1 MNTQFDFVSSVNGV
15 MFLLSLAFIGG
26 YIVLNELMRPEP
38 FRAFVRALRS
48 DWQEIRAEGFGR
60 LMEIAKGVVSAPV
73 YVAMYVVSVPV
84 LFVVGLVMPIGKAVS
99 VATSFGWSPVRAY
112 FRGKKALKKKDIKT
126 ADQ

>member
-1 MNTQFDFVSSVNGV
+1 
-15 MFLLSLAFIGG
+15 
-26 YIVLNELMRPEP
+26 MRP
-38 FRAFVRALRS
+38 FKALVRALRA
-48 DWQEIRAEGFGR
+48 DWLEIRAEGFGR

-112 FRGKKALKKKDIKT
+112 FRGKRALKKKDK
-126 ADQ
+126 AAKQ

>member
-1 MNTQFDFVSSVNGV
+1 
-15 MFLLSLAFIGG
+15 
-26 YIVLNELMRPEP
+26 MRPEP